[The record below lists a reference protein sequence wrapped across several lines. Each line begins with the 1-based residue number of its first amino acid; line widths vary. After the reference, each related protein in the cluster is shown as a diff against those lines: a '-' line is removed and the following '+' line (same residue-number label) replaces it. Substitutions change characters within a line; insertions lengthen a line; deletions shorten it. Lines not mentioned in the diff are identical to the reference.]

1 MIVFVDVF
9 VCEPVLLHSVEE
21 WLKELKMYADSNIKL
36 MLVGNKSDLKF
47 MREVSKEDAIQYAI
61 EQEMAFIETSA
72 LDSSNVNFAFE
83 SLIRSK

>member
-1 MIVFVDVF
+1 
-9 VCEPVLLHSVEE
+9 
-21 WLKELKMYADSNIKL
+21 MYADPNIKL

-61 EQEMAFIETSA
+61 DQEMAYLETSA

-83 SLIRSK
+83 SLISCKTIYIC